1 MPTKITLKDHQEKL
15 KIKKRISFST
25 SPTPS
30 YSKPLITYSSSSS
43 LFCYWLLERRWIFS
57 PFSIFLHSEWPMH
70 ESGIGGV
77 VRAKRVSIG
86 LVETGLRS
94 IYWRLFGPCSIFV
107 MQIIVYLHPLVC
119 WRRIYIL
126 FSHFYSYCFTNPYHP
141 HRSIESMA
149 TFIQANVLGT
159 SYETTDR

>member
-86 LVETGLRS
+86 LVERFTEHLLAVIRAVFHIRNANYRLS
-94 IYWRLFGPCSIFV
+94 ASTCMLATNIYTIFSLLFLLFHQPISSSSVDRKHGY
-107 MQIIVYLHPLVC
+107 VY
-119 WRRIYIL
+119 
-126 FSHFYSYCFTNPYHP
+126 
-141 HRSIESMA
+141 
-149 TFIQANVLGT
+149 T
-159 SYETTDR
+159 SKCPRDFL